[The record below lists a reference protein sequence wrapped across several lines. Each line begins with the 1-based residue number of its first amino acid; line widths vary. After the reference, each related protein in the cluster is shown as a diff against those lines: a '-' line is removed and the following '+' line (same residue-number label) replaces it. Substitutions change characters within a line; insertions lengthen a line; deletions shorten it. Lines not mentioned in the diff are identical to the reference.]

1 MRKKIVCLGG
11 GSRYFAQ
18 VLSSLAGTAGLADSE
33 ITLYDLDVEKAEIM
47 AKVGRRLAA
56 EADLDLRV
64 RACGDL
70 ADAVDG
76 ADFAVSSIG
85 GGGSGAATSIHDS
98 PYHQADLRIPARYG
112 IPQIVGDTGGPA
124 ALMMAL
130 RTIPI
135 YLDIAA
141 ELEKRCP
148 DVIFINHSNPMAPLC
163 RALHK
168 YTGLKGSI
176 GLCHGVQNG
185 INHVAGILGV
195 PPEELETVWIGTN
208 HYYWF
213 TRIRHHGRD
222 LYPELWRLLAA
233 NAPEQGRILSQVLSE
248 IYGYKIV
255 YPQDDHI
262 VEFYPYLA
270 QVPRGEA
277 LPYGLRPL
285 IDLDAPVSPPPS
297 PPSPEER
304 QRQRVSYLEEFAASL
319 DNVRPEPPDANPTKG
334 ERIGRLIEAIASGK
348 RIVHVVNIPNRG
360 CIANLPADAVV
371 ELEGVTD
378 STGVR
383 GIQVGEAPLT
393 LAGLLQK
400 RIAWQE
406 LVVDAAAQG
415 DRRLA
420 LQALLLD
427 EMTIRPELAERML
440 DELLAASARMLPR
453 FAKR

>member
-1 MRKKIVCLGG
+1 MAAKKIVCLGG
-11 GSRYFAQ
+11 GSLYFGQ
-18 VLSSLAGTAGLADSE
+18 VLANLVATSGLAGSE
-33 ITLYDLDVEKAEIM
+33 VTLYDLDREKAEIM
-47 AKVGRRLAA
+47 AQTGARLAR

-64 RACGDL
+64 RACAEL

-85 GGGSGAATSIHDS
+85 GGGATSALSIHGS
-98 PYHQADLRIPARYG
+98 PYHQVDLTIPARYG
-112 IPQIVGDTGGPA
+112 IYQIVGDTGGPA

-130 RTIPI
+130 RTISI

-141 ELEKRCP
+141 ELEKSCP

-168 YTGLKGSI
+168 HTRLRGTI

-185 INHVAGILGV
+185 IVHVSRILQV

-213 TRIRHHGRD
+213 TRLRHRGRD
-222 LYPELWRLLAA
+222 VYPDLWRRLAELDQE
-233 NAPEQGRILSQVLSE
+233 PGRVLSRRLSE

-270 QVPRGEA
+270 QAPDPKH
-277 LPYGLRPL
+277 LPYGLEPP
-285 IDLDAPVSPPPS
+285 IDLTGATPATSTRASDGDPARR
-297 PPSPEER
+297 R
-304 QRQRVSYLEEFAASL
+304 QAYLAELRAALDQRRPDPADVHPIRGE
-319 DNVRPEPPDANPTKG
+319 NV
-334 ERIGRLIEAIASGK
+334 GRLIEAIATG
-348 RIVHVVNIPNRG
+348 RRVVHIVNVPNRG
-360 CIANLPADAVV
+360 AVPNLPDYAVLEV
-371 ELEGVTD
+371 EGVTD
-378 STGVR
+378 SQGVR
-383 GIQVGEAPLT
+383 PIVAGEAPIN

-406 LVVDAAAQG
+406 LVADAAATG

-427 EMTIRPELAERML
+427 EMTLRPEQAELML
-440 DELLAASARMLPR
+440 GELLSASKPMLAR
-453 FAKR
+453 FF